1 MPSIIYKWSN
11 AICQLFTRYTDNPK
25 AVQSNNRRQIFK
37 KKTISHNVKK
47 AGRPLFSPGIIQ
59 IFFLCKTFLL
69 NILTFNFVTTTRPF
83 LFRIIIVIKTNAY
96 FFNTNFLRI
105 FLRWIGKKLSV
116 YTLYNNNKA
125 QKPRRTRPGF
135 REERAVLWIS
145 KK

>member
-1 MPSIIYKWSN
+1 MQSVNYLPGTLTIPRLSKVTIGGRYSRKRQSAIMLKKLGGHFFLLELYK
-11 AICQLFTRYTDNPK
+11 Y
-25 AVQSNNRRQIFK
+25 
-37 KKTISHNVKK
+37 
-47 AGRPLFSPGIIQ
+47 
-59 IFFLCKTFLL
+59 FFLCKTFLL

-145 KK
+145 KKIIMNNRR